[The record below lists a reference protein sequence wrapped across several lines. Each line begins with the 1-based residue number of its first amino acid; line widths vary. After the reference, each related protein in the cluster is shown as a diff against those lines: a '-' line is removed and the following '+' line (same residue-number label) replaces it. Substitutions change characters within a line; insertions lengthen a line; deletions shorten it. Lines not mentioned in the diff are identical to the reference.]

1 MANYIPTFFSITIAL
16 AFFLLTLKLAKL
28 LQTNLYLNKLNKP
41 RIERETF
48 SLESNALSISFAG
61 LQLPN
66 PTMLA
71 SGIMGYSA
79 ESFQRVAKSGA
90 GAVVTKSV
98 GSQPRT
104 GYANPTVVQ
113 AESGLINAMG
123 LPNPGIDVFT
133 EEIKFSKIILRVP
146 IIVSVFGYA
155 AEDYALVAR
164 KAAEAGA
171 DAIELNVSCPH
182 VKQTGAE
189 IGQNPKLLAEV
200 VQQVKAVI
208 NKPLIV
214 KLSPSVADITIL
226 AQAAIEAGADA
237 LTAVNTLKAIAIDAE
252 TQLPILAN
260 GKGGLSGA
268 CIKPVAL
275 RCVYDIADRFDI
287 PIIGCGGV
295 SNWRD
300 AVEFF
305 LAGASAVQIGTAVAT
320 DIEVFR
326 SVTKGVE
333 NYLRKKN
340 ARSVKDIVGLAH
352 RK

>member
-1 MANYIPTFFSITIAL
+1 M
-16 AFFLLTLKLAKL
+16 
-28 LQTNLYLNKLNKP
+28 
-41 RIERETF
+41 
-48 SLESNALSISFAG
+48 ESNALSIDFVG
-61 LQLPN
+61 LNLPN

-79 ESFQRVAKSGA
+79 ESFHRIAKSGA

-113 AESGLINAMG
+113 AESGIINAMG

-133 EEIKFSKIILRVP
+133 EEIKFSKTILRVP
-146 IIVSVFGYA
+146 IIVSVFGYS
-155 AEDYALVAR
+155 AEDYAAVAK

-171 DAIELNVSCPH
+171 DAVELNVSCPH

-189 IGQNPKLLAEV
+189 IGQSPKLLAEI
-200 VQQVKAVI
+200 VQQVKAAI

-214 KLSPSVADITIL
+214 KLSPNVTDITVL

-237 LTAVNTLKAIAIDAE
+237 LTAVNTLRAIAIDAD
-252 TQLPILAN
+252 TQMPTLAN
-260 GKGGLSGA
+260 KKGGLSGA
-268 CIKPVAL
+268 CMKPVAL
-275 RCVYDIADRFDI
+275 RCVYDIADQYEV

-305 LAGASAVQIGTAVAT
+305 LAGASAVQIGTAVAD
-320 DIEVFR
+320 DIEVFQ
-326 SVTKGVE
+326 SITKGVE